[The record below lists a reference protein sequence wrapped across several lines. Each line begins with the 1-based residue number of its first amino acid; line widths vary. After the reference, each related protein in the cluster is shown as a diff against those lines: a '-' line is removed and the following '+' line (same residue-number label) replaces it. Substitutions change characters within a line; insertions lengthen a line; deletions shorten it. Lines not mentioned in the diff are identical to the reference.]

1 MAADFSRMSLADL
14 SVVLSGVATEL
25 WARGLPHMIRYPVR
39 DAATELGLYVARH
52 RRGSS
57 PLPPK
62 VPHANPPS
70 VESA

>member
-1 MAADFSRMSLADL
+1 MADLSRMSLVDL
-14 SVVLSGVATEL
+14 STLLSAVSTEL
-25 WARGLPHMIRYPVR
+25 WDRGLPQIIRYPVR

-57 PLPPK
+57 PLSPM